1 MSDSTKTG
9 KDAAGKALYLEFR
22 KENYTYQLVLL
33 PDSLSLDK
41 QTIRPARLM
50 SRRVTSWHPRRNWA
64 FTGPSVSSE
73 LNKRDHNGDFELL
86 MPDEAKNFAASRI
99 VVMVQSLLHTFRTRG
114 YSLYKHPL
122 FVEFSY
128 DEAESVSNSNTP
140 NTLYRRILRNREAF
154 GWGSEVFVEP
164 VSA

>member
-1 MSDSTKTG
+1 MSENTKTG

-22 KENYTYQLVLL
+22 KENYTYQLVLV
-33 PDSLSLDK
+33 PDTLSLDK
-41 QTIRPARLM
+41 QTIRPAKLM

-64 FTGPSVSSE
+64 FTGPSNAGQ
-73 LNKRDHNGDFELL
+73 LNLRDHNGDFEQML
-86 MPDEAKNFAASRI
+86 DYTAEEFSAGRI
-99 VVMVQSLLHTFRTRG
+99 TAMVQALLHTFRTRG

-122 FVEFSY
+122 FVEFSF

-154 GWGSEVFVEP
+154 GWDSAVFVEP

>member
-1 MSDSTKTG
+1 MSENTKTG

-33 PDSLSLDK
+33 PDTLSLDK

-64 FTGPSVSSE
+64 FAGPSVASE
-73 LNKRDHNGDFELL
+73 LSQRDHNGDFENMLL
-86 MPDEAKNFAASRI
+86 DDATNFAASRL
-99 VVMVQSLLHTFRTRG
+99 VTMVQAFLHTFRTRG

-122 FVEFSY
+122 FVEVSY